1 MHSFPN
7 RSICSILDDLRKAHE
22 TRNYSYLTGIIEEL
36 QWAGNRME
44 ASLGDIQDINQWKKE
59 RTKLR
64 HEITKLEHKKD
75 SLEEKE

>member
-64 HEITKLEHKKD
+64 REITKLEHKKD